1 MCNKL
6 LILLDSK
13 KRVRFSSVQQ
23 NKDEKIE
30 LWRKVFSA
38 SFVGIR
44 TVHGSLRK
52 IYLIMCRNTTIV
64 VTIASSPI

>member
-6 LILLDSK
+6 LISLDSK

-23 NKDEKIE
+23 NRDEKIE
-30 LWRKVFSA
+30 LWRRVFSD

-44 TVHGSLRK
+44 TVHGS
-52 IYLIMCRNTTIV
+52 
-64 VTIASSPI
+64 